1 VSDHRLPIEADRRKA
16 HGDDHS
22 QIPLWVRGGREVDQ
36 IHQTLHH
43 LYDVG
48 RGDDHFQIRLWVR
61 GGRGVDHSQIPL
73 WVRVG
78 RGVDQIHQTLH
89 LLHDAVPE
97 GDLPPR
103 CAFDLQRMRPA
114 QEV

>member
-48 RGDDHFQIRLWVR
+48 RGDDHSQIR
-61 GGRGVDHSQIPL
+61 L

-89 LLHDAVPE
+89 LLLDAVPE